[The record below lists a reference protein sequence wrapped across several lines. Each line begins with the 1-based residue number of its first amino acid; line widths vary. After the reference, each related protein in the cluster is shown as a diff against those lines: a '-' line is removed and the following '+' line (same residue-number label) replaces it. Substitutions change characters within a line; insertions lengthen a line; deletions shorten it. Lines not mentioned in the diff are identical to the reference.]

1 MCLRSL
7 ESLCY
12 RAQAEK
18 CMVIDKAEIV
28 KHQITVHS
36 VCLTA
41 TGHNAVLA
49 LPGGS
54 LSKP

>member
-7 ESLCY
+7 GSLCY
-12 RAQAEK
+12 KAQAEE
-18 CMVIDKAEIV
+18 CLAIDKAEIV
-28 KHQITVHS
+28 RHQITVHS
-36 VCLTA
+36 VCPTA
-41 TGHNAVLA
+41 TRHNAVLA